1 LLGIPVVALVDTNCN
16 PQDIDYVIPS
26 NDDAIRA
33 IKLLVAKIADAVL
46 EGKAMRKD
54 EELEEEQA
62 AVYAATAPAPSQK
75 AGRRVD
81 VDEETDDAA
90 LLGKATL
97 AKLAK
102 TAEPEVVAP
111 EIPVKPVKTVT
122 PEVVAEE
129 IQAAPAEVVAP
140 EVVAEETPA
149 KPAKTVEPEVVA
161 EAAAEVTPAKPAKR
175 AKAAKADVVA
185 EETPAE

>member
-1 LLGIPVVALVDTNCN
+1 
-16 PQDIDYVIPS
+16 
-26 NDDAIRA
+26 
-33 IKLLVAKIADAVL
+33 VL

-54 EELEEEQA
+54 DELEEEQA

-75 AGRRVD
+75 AGRTVD

-102 TAEPEVVAP
+102 TAEPEVVAE
-111 EIPVKPVKTVT
+111 EIPAK
-122 PEVVAEE
+122 
-129 IQAAPAEVVAP
+129 PAEVVVT
-140 EVVAEETPA
+140 ETVAEETA
-149 KPAKTVEPEVVA
+149 VKS
-161 EAAAEVTPAKPAKR
+161 AKPAKR
-175 AKAAKADVVA
+175 AKVAKADVAV